1 MRKAILPLVFFLSMA
16 FYALGQRM
24 EQNIQIDQAINEAA
38 SKFMSGPAHIGLSI
52 GIIKDG
58 KKYSY
63 NFGTVEKGKNI
74 RPSSST
80 IYEIASVTKSFTG
93 ILLAHAIL
101 EKRIALTDRVQKYIP
116 SLSNLSFQGTP
127 VTIFNLAGHT
137 SGLPKFVPMLPA
149 GSSPVDYWVSHV
161 AISEEAFLDEL
172 AKFKPE
178 TKPGT
183 MFIYSNADTQ
193 LLGIILE
200 RIYHMSFVELIKQ
213 YVTGPAHM
221 KNTGIEITDTND
233 FAKGY
238 NGKGE
243 LAPRLTWWNKIPAAA
258 SLKSTV
264 EDMLNYLQLNL
275 NASDPAIMLAHKPI
289 QQITDEGAESI
300 GLYWLNKKTKKG
312 YREIFHAGG
321 SAGHTSFCLVCPQT
335 QTGIVCFTNDAGP
348 ETEHAI
354 KSMADQILHAIN

>member
-1 MRKAILPLVFFLSMA
+1 MRKAIILMCTILIAVHA
-16 FYALGQRM
+16 IGQHLERNVRM
-24 EQNIQIDQAINEAA
+24 EQAVSKAA
-38 SKFMSGPAHIGLSI
+38 SKFMSIPGHIGLSI

-58 KKYSY
+58 KKHCY

-93 ILLAHAIL
+93 ILLAHAII
-101 EKRIALTDRVQKYIP
+101 EKRIALTDSVQKYIP
-116 SLSNLSFQGTP
+116 SLANLTYNGTP
-127 VTIFNLAGHT
+127 VTILNLAGHT
-137 SGLPKFVPMLPA
+137 SGLPKFVPMPPA

-178 TKPGT
+178 AKPGT
-183 MFIYSNADTQ
+183 IFIYSNADTQ

-200 RIYHMSFVELIKQ
+200 RIYHMSFAELIKQ
-213 YVTGPAHM
+213 YITGPAHM
-221 KNTGIEITDTND
+221 KKTGIEITDTNE

-238 NGKGE
+238 TAKGE
-243 LAPRLTWWNKIPAAA
+243 LATRLTWWDKIPAAA
-258 SLKSTV
+258 SLRSNV

-289 QQITDEGAESI
+289 QQITDEGAEGI
-300 GLYWLNKKTKKG
+300 GLYWLNKKTEKG

-321 SAGHTSFCLVCPQT
+321 SAGHTGLCLVCPQT
-335 QTGIVCFTNDAGP
+335 QTGIVCFANDAGP
-348 ETEHAI
+348 DTEHDI
-354 KSMADQILHAIN
+354 KAMADQILNAIN

>member
-1 MRKAILPLVFFLSMA
+1 MRKTILFMCTILIA
-16 FYALGQRM
+16 FHAAGQHLERNVRI
-24 EQNIQIDQAINEAA
+24 EQAVNEAA
-38 SKFMSGPAHIGLSI
+38 SKFMSDPAHIGLSI

-63 NFGTVEKGKNI
+63 NFGTAEKDKNI

-101 EKRIALTDRVQKYIP
+101 EKRIALTDSIQKYIP
-116 SLSNLSFQGTP
+116 SLANLAYRGTP

-137 SGLPKFVPMLPA
+137 SGLPKFVPTPPPNL
-149 GSSPVDYWVSHV
+149 SPINYWVHND
-161 AISEEAFLDEL
+161 AISKEVFLDEL

-200 RIYHMSFVELIKQ
+200 RIYHMSFAELIKK
-213 YVTGPAHM
+213 YITGPAHM
-221 KNTGIEITDTND
+221 KNTGIAIKNTND

-243 LAPRLTWWNKIPAAA
+243 LAPRLTWWDKIPAAA
-258 SLKSTV
+258 SLRSNVK
-264 EDMLNYLQLNL
+264 DMLNYLQLNL
-275 NASDPAIMLAHKPI
+275 NEDDPAIMLAHKPI
-289 QQITDEGAESI
+289 QQVTDEGAENI
-300 GLYWLNKKTKKG
+300 GLYWLNKKTEKG

-321 SAGHTSFCLVCPQT
+321 SVGHTSLCVICPHT
-335 QTGIVCFTNDAGP
+335 QTGIICFANDAGP
-348 ETEHAI
+348 DTEHAI
-354 KSMADQILHAIN
+354 KTMADQILNAIN